1 MIYVAIISRIYDL
14 TACLFVRS
22 VAFISVSHSGNPPR
36 PGEIS
41 LAHQGI
47 LFLDELPEFDRKV
60 LETLREPLES
70 GTVHIARAAR
80 HAEFPAQFQF
90 IGAMNPCPCGYQGD
104 PSGRCRCTPD
114 QISRYRGKL
123 SGPFLDR
130 IDLIIEVPAVSAEQ
144 LADKPDGESSATVR
158 QRVEV
163 ASERQ
168 QQRQQKANARLST
181 REVDTLCQPDA
192 NGQKLLQQAS
202 SRLDLSAR
210 AWHRILRVA
219 RTIAD
224 LAGSEAIGATHV
236 AEAIQYRRF
245 NHG

>member
-1 MIYVAIISRIYDL
+1 MAM
-14 TACLFVRS
+14 
-22 VAFISVSHSGNPPR
+22 GN
-36 PGEIS
+36 
-41 LAHQGI
+41 
-47 LFLDELPEFDRKV
+47 
-60 LETLREPLES
+60 
-70 GTVHIARAAR
+70 
-80 HAEFPAQFQF
+80 
-90 IGAMNPCPCGYQGD
+90 
-104 PSGRCRCTPD
+104 
-114 QISRYRGKL
+114 RGKL

-158 QRVEV
+158 QRVET

-168 QQRQQKANARLST
+168 QQRQQKPNARLST
-181 REVDTLCQPDA
+181 KVVDSLCQPDA
-192 NGQKLLQQAS
+192 SGQKLLQQAS

-224 LAGSEAIGATHV
+224 LAGSDHIGASHV

-245 NHG
+245 THG